1 MAGHTALLVVHGIG
15 AQEPGETLHK
25 LVRGLQMVDGDFTPR
40 EGRDGV
46 IATLGGQPLRLYEVY
61 WADLL
66 KGEMTRGAFHMNEV
80 QGLSWFPWFNIRR
93 GNYRPGSYSFF
104 TRAFW
109 CVALPIVNFF
119 MLFAYYGAG
128 FFAQIFAGAE
138 GKRERRAGQSALS
151 RVAQKVYGHGTT
163 LTWIDRVLD
172 EYAGDVLS
180 YVNSAGKAFYRE
192 KGEPEVPSQV
202 QDAFPRIVQRFYD
215 QLLKAHSDGCDT
227 IQIVSHSLG
236 TVVTYHAL
244 SGFGFDRGRAD
255 AGSIRAA
262 KAMVSRVYTI
272 GSPLEKIRFF
282 WPRIAPVGTGAP
294 DMNLR
299 WDNFVSFFDPVSGRL
314 RSFED
319 WGTVSNHRLL
329 GGGFILGHVV
339 YEHSPVF
346 LNALTEGLCGRRI
359 PFERALKV
367 RLWDLLVLLGET
379 LFAPTAL
386 AVVLAVGAGLFA
398 LVAMLIPYLVSW
410 IVRWFVPP
418 ETWAPVVD
426 TASLIFL
433 GMMILTFLVAPVG
446 RARKVHSRYW
456 TGTGSEVASQQDV

>member
-1 MAGHTALLVVHGIG
+1 
-15 AQEPGETLHK
+15 
-25 LVRGLQMVDGDFTPR
+25 
-40 EGRDGV
+40 
-46 IATLGGQPLRLYEVY
+46 
-61 WADLL
+61 
-66 KGEMTRGAFHMNEV
+66 
-80 QGLSWFPWFNIRR
+80 
-93 GNYRPGSYSFF
+93 
-104 TRAFW
+104 
-109 CVALPIVNFF
+109 
-119 MLFAYYGAG
+119 
-128 FFAQIFAGAE
+128 
-138 GKRERRAGQSALS
+138 
-151 RVAQKVYGHGTT
+151 
-163 LTWIDRVLD
+163 VLD

-192 KGEPEVPSQV
+192 NGEPKVPSQV

-227 IQIVSHSLG
+227 IQVVSHSLG

-255 AGSIRAA
+255 AESIRAA

-282 WPRIAPVGTGAP
+282 WPRIAPVGTPAP

-299 WDNFVSFFDPVSGRL
+299 WDNFVSFFDPVSGTL

-346 LNALTEGLCGRRI
+346 LSALTEGLCGRRI
-359 PFERALKV
+359 SFERGLEA

-379 LFAPTAL
+379 LFAPAAL
-386 AVVLAVGAGLFA
+386 AVVLAVGA
-398 LVAMLIPYLVSW
+398 
-410 IVRWFVPP
+410 
-418 ETWAPVVD
+418 
-426 TASLIFL
+426 
-433 GMMILTFLVAPVG
+433 
-446 RARKVHSRYW
+446 
-456 TGTGSEVASQQDV
+456 